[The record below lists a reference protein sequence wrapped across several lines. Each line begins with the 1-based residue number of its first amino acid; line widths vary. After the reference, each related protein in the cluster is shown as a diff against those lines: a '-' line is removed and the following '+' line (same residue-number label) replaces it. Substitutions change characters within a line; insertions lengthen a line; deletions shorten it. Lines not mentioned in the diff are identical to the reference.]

1 MEVACHEDVNV
12 SVITLNLARA
22 SVSLSSPMH
31 KLAEGVPFDD
41 VHPPIGIHE
50 LEMVSVQL
58 HMHVKSE
65 LRTNLWIVDTRTDNN
80 SHRPDDTS
88 NPRRDHASSI
98 ESAGSEAEDEDMLFG
113 ATDCNDDMLAGADD
127 GNTKVM
133 QQPNRPD
140 DSSLKRAASVAKPLS
155 AMDPPKQLMLELL
168 DAGLRQS
175 IAGSPKRASKRI
187 AVSGIESFQ
196 PLADIAPALWSPSYQ
211 LAISQRA
218 ILTPTITHA
227 LVKVGCTSA
236 RRESLRVKL
245 GELSR
250 RSELLDS
257 RCSGSG
263 ARDVQSVQGSISR
276 ILWQASQTSLLDPD
290 SAAKLTSSTASRRA
304 GKHDKR
310 DIAVDALDAMSTR
323 TILDNGGTEHESE
336 FPSHGSQATA
346 RQRRRTSS
354 GSGVYRPV
362 ESTSEH
368 TGPVYRGVAFNNFTN
383 TMPPNSDSGVED
395 DMLLIYDSLAPATGS
410 AERHS
415 AGAELHEME
424 QEWGV
429 GRATLEPD
437 RTGDE
442 EMLFDDLCSS

>member
-1 MEVACHEDVNV
+1 MPGRAMASIDVSLGAIDLFSTASDLQLHLESHARIASSADEADGILDRLTDTALTCPPKDLWITRGNDFRLTIRINVDLESLGRDQLTRAFAHDLYHEKLFEALQLEIVSMEVACHEDVNV

-133 QQPNRPD
+133 QQPKRPD

-175 IAGSPKRASKRI
+175 IAGSPKRASK
-187 AVSGIESFQ
+187 
-196 PLADIAPALWSPSYQ
+196 PLWSPSYQ

-227 LVKVGCTSA
+227 LVKQVEELENMTSGILLVSEPWFSSHGA
-236 RRESLRVKL
+236 AKAEDIFRLR
-245 GELSR
+245 
-250 RSELLDS
+250 
-257 RCSGSG
+257 
-263 ARDVQSVQGSISR
+263 SIS
-276 ILWQASQTSLLDPD
+276 AC
-290 SAAKLTSSTASRRA
+290 
-304 GKHDKR
+304 R
-310 DIAVDALDAMSTR
+310 D
-323 TILDNGGTEHESE
+323 
-336 FPSHGSQATA
+336 
-346 RQRRRTSS
+346 
-354 GSGVYRPV
+354 
-362 ESTSEH
+362 
-368 TGPVYRGVAFNNFTN
+368 
-383 TMPPNSDSGVED
+383 DSGVED